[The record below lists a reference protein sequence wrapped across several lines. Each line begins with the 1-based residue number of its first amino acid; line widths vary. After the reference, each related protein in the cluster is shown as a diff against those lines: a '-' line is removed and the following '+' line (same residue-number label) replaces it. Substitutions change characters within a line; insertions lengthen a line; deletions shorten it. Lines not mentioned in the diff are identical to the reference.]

1 MALTDHLAT
10 ERALLLERQ
19 DPNPPNPASTHLNI
33 CAIYS
38 DMGQHSSAHE
48 QALYALSLLV
58 AGM

>member
-1 MALTDHLAT
+1 LTT
-10 ERALLLERQ
+10 SPPERALLLERQ
-19 DPNPPNPASTHLNI
+19 DPNAPNPASTHLNI

-58 AGM
+58 AGV